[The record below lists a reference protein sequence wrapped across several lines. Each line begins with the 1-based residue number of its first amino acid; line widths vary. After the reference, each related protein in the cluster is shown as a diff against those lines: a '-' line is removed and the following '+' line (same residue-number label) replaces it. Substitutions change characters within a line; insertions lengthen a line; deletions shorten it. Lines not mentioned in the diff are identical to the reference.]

1 VSSDSLAVLS
11 SYSGNTEETLALY
24 DEARERAV
32 PRLGLTSGGELARRC
47 EADGVPWVALPA
59 GVVAPRAAVGYSLV
73 SLAFLLEALGDPG
86 EGDEAW
92 AEAVAVLED
101 TNRRCGPARPESDN
115 PAKLLARALVGRA
128 VTVYAASG
136 FPAAAARRL
145 KGQLNENAK
154 VLAFHEALPEMNHN
168 EVVGW
173 EALAELH
180 PRFGVI
186 LLRDEADHP
195 RVARRMDVT
204 RQLLDGEGTEVHV
217 VWSSGVSPL
226 ARLLS
231 LVHFGDWL
239 SFYLAVLAGVDPTPI
254 TKIDRLKSALAEPA
268 EGTAA
273 AERNPR

>member
-1 VSSDSLAVLS
+1 MPRISLTEEDVRACDGHGMAGLIAAWPEQIRHQTAALRERGWPAGLVPPRLLAVGGVGGSAIAADLVGGLTGPRLAWPVLVVRDYRWPACVSSDSLAVLS

-154 VLAFHEALPEMNHN
+154 VLA
-168 EVVGW
+168 
-173 EALAELH
+173 
-180 PRFGVI
+180 
-186 LLRDEADHP
+186 
-195 RVARRMDVT
+195 
-204 RQLLDGEGTEVHV
+204 
-217 VWSSGVSPL
+217 
-226 ARLLS
+226 
-231 LVHFGDWL
+231 
-239 SFYLAVLAGVDPTPI
+239 
-254 TKIDRLKSALAEPA
+254 
-268 EGTAA
+268 
-273 AERNPR
+273 